1 MSLRFEQLILPYDPS
16 FLPENNLPGLKMDFF
31 ELNLPKNDR
40 ECQQSSFQFSMTPDL
55 SLTAASRTSSLQL
68 DFGSQDLIL
77 RDIHGFGSESEMT
90 NSVQRSVQRGR
101 IAATALNDEE
111 GILLQPDFDFDEDG
125 NLIELGGLNAAAEV
139 GKRSSGWLD
148 TDIPVTDEVKEGE
161 LDDISWDYQVQFT
174 QDGLL
179 FLLTISPQPML
190 ADEDMQAITEH
201 GQPNPIFNR
210 DTSMPQ
216 APEERYPEDVE
227 RISGTRE
234 APMRRTRRIPKA
246 VPTDAQNAL
255 RNTELAQYNSEYVQN
270 MAAALKKKLKNRVPA
285 QAKKNAEFWVF
296 GLGIGSV
303 GVGLG
308 TSLVQ
313 HPLHFFSGETL
324 YASLTS
330 VKRSK
335 KRKGSPST
343 TEDSDADSE
352 TRRIRRREEFEEQLG
367 RGGLFQDNNN
377 FQDVRGIHLFGAV

>member
-1 MSLRFEQLILPYDPS
+1 
-16 FLPENNLPGLKMDFF
+16 MDFF

-40 ECQQSSFQFSMTPDL
+40 ESQQSSFQFPMTPDL

-77 RDIHGFGSESEMT
+77 RDIHGFSSESEMT

-101 IAATALNDEE
+101 IAVTALNDEE

-216 APEERYPEDVE
+216 APEER
-227 RISGTRE
+227 
-234 APMRRTRRIPKA
+234 
-246 VPTDAQNAL
+246 
-255 RNTELAQYNSEYVQN
+255 
-270 MAAALKKKLKNRVPA
+270 
-285 QAKKNAEFWVF
+285 
-296 GLGIGSV
+296 
-303 GVGLG
+303 
-308 TSLVQ
+308 
-313 HPLHFFSGETL
+313 
-324 YASLTS
+324 
-330 VKRSK
+330 
-335 KRKGSPST
+335 
-343 TEDSDADSE
+343 
-352 TRRIRRREEFEEQLG
+352 
-367 RGGLFQDNNN
+367 
-377 FQDVRGIHLFGAV
+377 